1 MKDQNIKKYSQKELN
16 LKFKTDKKT
25 ENYFISLPS
34 NKPNRSQENLI
45 CEIELIIDFGGQ
57 IETKYNRISI
67 LAL

>member
-16 LKFKTDKKT
+16 LKFTTDKKT
-25 ENYFISLPS
+25 QNYFISLPG
-34 NKPNRSQENLI
+34 NKPNGSQENSI
-45 CEIELIIDFGGQ
+45 CKIELIIDFGGQ